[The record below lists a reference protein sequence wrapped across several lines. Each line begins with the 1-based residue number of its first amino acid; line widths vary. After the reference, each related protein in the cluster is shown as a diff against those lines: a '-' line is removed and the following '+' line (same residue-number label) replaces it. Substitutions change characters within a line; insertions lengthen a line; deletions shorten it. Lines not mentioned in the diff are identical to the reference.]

1 MLNEKLNGLIAESMK
16 AKDTART
23 ITLRNIKSEFVKKE
37 KEGKEITEAIES
49 TILLKM
55 IQQRED
61 AIAEFK
67 KANRDDLV
75 SKEQAELDIIK
86 EFAPKVAS
94 DEEII
99 AETENVIAKMG
110 GTVTMKDMRNI
121 LSEVQ
126 KTYPTANGKI
136 ISDVV
141 KKHC

>member
-1 MLNEKLNGLIAESMK
+1 MLNEKLNTLIAESMK

-37 KEGKEITEAIES
+37 KDGKTITADVEAS
-49 TILLKM
+49 ILLKM

-75 SKEQAELDIIK
+75 SKEQTELDIIK

-94 DEEII
+94 DDEII

-136 ISDVV
+136 ISEIV